1 MRWARFAGA
10 SSLWVQSNFPRP
22 MNGRQLAGNHEQ
34 GCNNGCSRKRTD
46 ELNDD
51 DPHTEPAMSA
61 DSLNGSPSKHFLY
74 HPAIKHFSDRP
85 ER

>member
-1 MRWARFAGA
+1 MDARANA
-10 SSLWVQSNFPRP
+10 L
-22 MNGRQLAGNHEQ
+22 
-34 GCNNGCSRKRTD
+34 D

-61 DSLNGSPSKHFLY
+61 DSLKGSPSKHFLY

-85 ER
+85 EVTPHGPKSKIGWI

>member
-1 MRWARFAGA
+1 MDARANA
-10 SSLWVQSNFPRP
+10 L
-22 MNGRQLAGNHEQ
+22 
-34 GCNNGCSRKRTD
+34 D
-46 ELNDD
+46 ELKDD

-61 DSLNGSPSKHFLY
+61 DSLKGSPSKHFLY